1 MPSQDDFARAL
12 IEPDRPPPPVIIA
25 RGDRFDIYRNNV
37 FASLGAALAKTFP
50 VVETMLGGE
59 YFSALALAFAR
70 QSLPK
75 SRILAEYGA
84 DFPDFIAQFPPL
96 TDYPYLADVAR
107 LEWSRIEAFR
117 AADDE
122 PNRGTVVGDALLNR
136 RVKLGASARLLASP
150 HPIDTLWRLH
160 QTEQP
165 GEPAQWDGEQ
175 LVLFR
180 QADTLVHWRLLPTE
194 FEFLGGLRDNPFLGD
209 ALWSISE
216 PAAAAHAL
224 RLVIQ
229 LLEAGALVISPPHHA
244 EPSSY

>member
-12 IEPDRPPPPVIIA
+12 IEPDRPPRPVIIA

-59 YFSALALAFAR
+59 YFSALALAFVR

-84 DFPDFIAQFPPL
+84 DFPGFIAQFPPL
-96 TDYPYLADVAR
+96 ADYPYLADVAR

-117 AADDE
+117 APDDE
-122 PNRGTVVGDALLNR
+122 PDRGTVVGDALLNR

-160 QTEQP
+160 QTDQP

-180 QADTLVHWRLLPTE
+180 QTDTLVHWRLLPTE
-194 FEFLGGLRDNPFLGD
+194 FEFLDGLRDNPFLGD

-224 RLVIQ
+224 RLVVQ
-229 LLEAGALVISPPHHA
+229 LLEAGALVISPPRHA